1 MLCMCETDFMRMHV
15 RHRWISCLALLAML
29 SAFVVVSA
37 ATFAASIGAAGMAMS
52 DGASSHTG
60 MAHTGMAHVG
70 MAHQAQNEHGATSAA
85 HQTTPCKS
93 CPQCPKQCPKPCSD
107 QASCFLK
114 CFQNSSLAAPA
125 DGTERIIVRNVVWP
139 RRIAAVRA
147 TSVPPLLRPPS
158 V

>member
-1 MLCMCETDFMRMHV
+1 MRMHV
-15 RHRWISCLALLAML
+15 RHRWISCLGLLAML

-93 CPQCPKQCPKPCSD
+93 CPQCPKQCPKPSSD